1 MPDHRKSK
9 KIWFVG
15 GLGLGALAGIL
26 CAPKSGREARQAIVA
41 GVDDGFE
48 RLTTFGRDARKRVS
62 NVVESGKKLLT
73 RKKEQVNAAMDT
85 AKRLLKRAA

>member
-1 MPDHRKSK
+1 MA
-9 KIWFVG
+9 
-15 GLGLGALAGIL
+15 GLTLGALAGVL
-26 CAPKSGREARQAIVA
+26 CAPKSGRETRQAIVA
-41 GVDDGFE
+41 GVDKGLE
-48 RLTTFGRDARKRVS
+48 RFTTFGRDARKRVR